1 MSNKK
6 NNSKKKIV
14 LTEEQIIQIEALSAF
29 LTVDQVADYLRI
41 GRTTFYRVLKRTPE
55 AMERY
60 KKGCAKLS
68 MAVGNKLY
76 EKAIVQGDNACL
88 IFLAKSKC
96 GFAET
101 TRNQIEL
108 IEGER
113 EAKTFTDLYPD
124 IKKDLN
130 GEDEDEDEE

>member
-60 KKGCAKLS
+60 KKGRAKLS

-88 IFLAKSKC
+88 IFLAKAKC

-101 TRNQIEL
+101 TRMEYAFL
-108 IEGER
+108 EEDTEG
-113 EAKTFTDLYPD
+113 KKFTDFY
-124 IKKDLN
+124 KDLRGE
-130 GEDEDEDEE
+130 GEDEEEGEED